1 VSCTVCVV
9 CRVSCVVCGVCRDK
23 CGKVDLSLAYVV
35 MDASWH
41 AAYDVR
47 VTSNDSR
54 LNLTYYG
61 IITNNS
67 LDHWQDVRHLPASGH
82 PLDFSFTHPRVSCV
96 VCRVSCVVCRVSCVV
111 CRVSCVVRR
120 VVR

>member
-1 VSCTVCVV
+1 VWW
-9 CRVSCVVCGVCRDK
+9 K
-23 CGKVDLSLAYVV
+23 KVELSLAYVV

-67 LDHWQDVRHLPASGH
+67 LDHWQDVRHSSPRPAAT
-82 PLDFSFTHPRVSCV
+82 L
-96 VCRVSCVVCRVSCVV
+96 
-111 CRVSCVVRR
+111 
-120 VVR
+120 